1 MAEITKSEFGR
12 LQNGSMVYLYRL
24 KNSSGA
30 SAGIITYGARLQSFL
45 VPDKNG
51 KMQDIV
57 RGFDDAAG
65 YEAEAFYMGAIVGR
79 HANRIQ
85 HARVTINGMD
95 YQLEANDGPRQ
106 TNSLHSGSRGF
117 HCQLWGA
124 KEQEGKLVLSYF
136 SPDGDGGFPGNFKVR
151 VTYELTE
158 DNALRISYEA
168 SSDADTICNL
178 TNHSYFNLNGYQDD
192 SILGHQLQIFSERL
206 TEADAE
212 SLPNGKIYQ
221 AAGTPMDFRQLTAI
235 GERIDDGFQQLQW
248 GAGYDHNWILS
259 DKKESSLHKAAYAE
273 GDKSG
278 ISLTVYTDM
287 PGLQFYSGNFL
298 DGTPGK
304 GGISYGRRSSF
315 ALETQYYPNSPAHPE
330 FPQPILKQGEA
341 WKSVTV
347 FATGT
352 VK

>member
-12 LQNGSMVYLYRL
+12 LQDGSMVYLYTL

-30 SAGIITYGARLQSFL
+30 SAGIITYGARIQSFL
-45 VPDKNG
+45 VPDRDG
-51 KMQDIV
+51 RLQDIV
-57 RGFDDAAG
+57 RGFDDVAG
-65 YEAEAFYMGAIVGR
+65 YESETFYMGAIVGR

-85 HARVTINGMD
+85 HARVTINGRD
-95 YQLEANDGPRQ
+95 YQLEANDGPKK
-106 TNSLHSGSRGF
+106 TNSLHSGKRGF
-117 HCQLWGA
+117 CYHLWGA
-124 KEQEGKLVLSYF
+124 SEQEGKLFMTYF
-136 SPDGDGGFPGNFKVR
+136 SPDGDGGFPGNFKVH

-168 SSDADTICNL
+168 FSDADTICNL
-178 TNHSYFNLNGYQDD
+178 TNHSYFNLNGCQDD
-192 SILGHQLQIFSERL
+192 SILGHRLQIFADSL

-212 SLPNGKIYQ
+212 SLPDGTIYQ

-235 GERIDDGFQQLQW
+235 GERIDDDFQQLKW
-248 GAGYDHNWILS
+248 GNGYDHNWILS
-259 DKKESSLHKAAYAE
+259 DKKENSLQKAAYAE

-278 ISLTVYTDM
+278 ISLTVYTDL

-298 DGTPGK
+298 DGTLGK
-304 GGISYGRRSSF
+304 GGISYKKRSSF

-330 FPQPILKQGEA
+330 FPQPILRKGEA

-347 FATGT
+347 FAAGV

>member
-1 MAEITKSEFGR
+1 MTEIAKSEFGR
-12 LQNGSMVYLYRL
+12 LQNGSMVYLYTL

-45 VPDKNG
+45 VPDKEG
-51 KMQDIV
+51 QLQDIV

-65 YEAEAFYMGAIVGR
+65 YEGETFYMGAIVGR

-85 HARVTINGMD
+85 EAKITINGTE
-95 YQLEANDGPRQ
+95 YQLEANDGPRG

-124 KEQEGKLVLSYF
+124 EVQADRLVMTHF
-136 SPDGDGGFPGNFKVR
+136 SPDGDGGFPGNFTVH
-151 VTYELTE
+151 VTYQLTE
-158 DNALRISYEA
+158 DNALKISYEA
-168 SSDADTICNL
+168 ASDADTICNL
-178 TNHSYFNLNGYQDD
+178 TNHSYFNLNGREAD
-192 SILGHQLQIFSERL
+192 SILDHRLQIFADSL

-212 SLPNGKIYQ
+212 SLPNGTIYE
-221 AAGTPMDFRQLTAI
+221 AAGTPMDFRRLTAI
-235 GERIDDGFQQLQW
+235 GERIDADFQQLKW

-259 DKKESSLHKAAYAE
+259 GAAENGLRRAAYAE
-273 GDKSG
+273 GDRSG
-278 ISLTVYTDM
+278 ITLTVFTDM

-298 DGTPGK
+298 DGTIGK

-315 ALETQYYPNSPAHPE
+315 ALETQYFPNSPAHPE
-330 FPQPILKQGEA
+330 FPQPLLKKGTSWQ
-341 WKSVTV
+341 S
-347 FATGT
+347 ATIFQAGI

>member
-85 HARVTINGMD
+85 DARITINGTD

-124 KEQEGKLVLSYF
+124 AEQEGKLVMTYF
-136 SPDGDGGFPGNFKVR
+136 SPDGDGGFPGNFKVH

-168 SSDADTICNL
+168 FSDADTICNL
-178 TNHSYFNLNGYQDD
+178 TNHSYFNLNGCQDG
-192 SILGHQLQIFSERL
+192 SILGHRLQIFADRL

-212 SLPNGKIYQ
+212 SLPNGTIYQ

-235 GERIDDGFQQLQW
+235 GERIDDSFQQLQW

-259 DKKESSLHKAAYAE
+259 DQKEDSLHKAAYAE

-278 ISLTVYTDM
+278 ISLTVYTDL

-304 GGISYGRRSSF
+304 GGISYGKRSSF

-330 FPQPILKQGEA
+330 FPQPILKKDET

-347 FATGT
+347 FAAGT

>member
-65 YEAEAFYMGAIVGR
+65 YEAETFYMGAIVGR

-85 HARVTINGMD
+85 HARITINGTD
-95 YQLEANDGPRQ
+95 YQLEANDGPRK

-124 KEQEGKLVLSYF
+124 AEQEGKLVMTYF
-136 SPDGDGGFPGNFKVR
+136 SPDGDGGFPGNFKVH

-158 DNALRISYEA
+158 DNALV
-168 SSDADTICNL
+168 
-178 TNHSYFNLNGYQDD
+178 
-192 SILGHQLQIFSERL
+192 
-206 TEADAE
+206 
-212 SLPNGKIYQ
+212 
-221 AAGTPMDFRQLTAI
+221 GTKV
-235 GERIDDGFQQLQW
+235 IDRYRCG
-248 GAGYDHNWILS
+248 
-259 DKKESSLHKAAYAE
+259 
-273 GDKSG
+273 
-278 ISLTVYTDM
+278 
-287 PGLQFYSGNFL
+287 
-298 DGTPGK
+298 
-304 GGISYGRRSSF
+304 
-315 ALETQYYPNSPAHPE
+315 
-330 FPQPILKQGEA
+330 
-341 WKSVTV
+341 
-347 FATGT
+347 
-352 VK
+352 

>member
-12 LQNGSMVYLYRL
+12 LQNGSMVYLYTL

-30 SAGIITYGARLQSFL
+30 NVGIITYGARLQSFL

-51 KMQDIV
+51 NMQDIV
-57 RGFDDAAG
+57 RGFEDAAG
-65 YEAEAFYMGAIVGR
+65 YEAETFYMGAIVGR

-85 HARVTINGMD
+85 NAKITIKGTE
-95 YQLEANDGPRQ
+95 YQLEANDGPRG

-124 KEQEGKLVLSYF
+124 DVQKDRLVMTYF
-136 SPDGDGGFPGNFKVR
+136 SPDGDGGFPGNFQVQ
-151 VTYELTE
+151 VTYQLTE
-158 DNALRISYEA
+158 DNALQISYEA
-168 SSDADTICNL
+168 TSDADTICNL
-178 TNHSYFNLNGYQDD
+178 TNHSYFNLNGCQDD
-192 SILGHQLQIFSERL
+192 SILGHRLQIFADSL

-235 GERIDDGFQQLQW
+235 GERIDADFQQLQW

-259 DKKESSLHKAAYAE
+259 DEKESELHKAAYAE
-273 GDKSG
+273 GEKTG
-278 ISLTVYTDM
+278 ITLTLFTDL

-298 DGTPGK
+298 DGTMGK
-304 GGISYGRRSSF
+304 GGTSYGRRSSF
-315 ALETQYYPNSPAHPE
+315 ALETQYFPNSPAHPE
-330 FPQPILKQGEA
+330 FPQPLLKNGET
-341 WKSVTV
+341 WKSTTV
-347 FATGT
+347 FKAGII
-352 VK
+352 K